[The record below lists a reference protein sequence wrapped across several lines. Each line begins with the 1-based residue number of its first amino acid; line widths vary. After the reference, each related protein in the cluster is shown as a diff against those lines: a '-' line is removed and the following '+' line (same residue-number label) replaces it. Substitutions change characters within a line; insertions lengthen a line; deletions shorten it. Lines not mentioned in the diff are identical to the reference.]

1 MAREN
6 AQTSKIES
14 FPILIVEDDP
24 VARKRLKITLRK
36 AGHTVTLAENG
47 KQALK
52 LYEKNFFPIVLTD
65 WMMPEINGL
74 DLCRRLRT
82 NDFPGY
88 VYIIILTAKDS
99 KESIV
104 SGLDAGAD
112 DYITKPFHSA
122 ELQVRLK
129 TAIRILEMEKD
140 FKMANEKIRTLSIT
154 DPLTGCYNRAYISE
168 RLPKEIKKAR
178 RYQHPLSVVMCDLD
192 HFKQVNDKYG
202 HHIGD
207 CLLKEF
213 VKSTLE
219 SIRDDTDWL
228 ARYGGE
234 EFLIVVPETDYR
246 GAYLMAERL
255 RTGIYRESVK
265 IEQHQILY
273 TASFGISGFLPSTKK
288 SAVSPDMMIGK
299 ADEYLYQCKQQ
310 GRNLVIAG
318 EL

>member
-1 MAREN
+1 MAKEN
-6 AQTSKIES
+6 VQTSKIQS

-24 VARKRLKITLRK
+24 ATRKMLKISLRK

-47 KQALK
+47 RQALE
-52 LYEKNFFPIVLTD
+52 LYEKEFFPIVLTD

-74 DLCRRLRT
+74 ELCRRLRT

-99 KESIV
+99 KESII

-192 HFKQVNDKYG
+192 HFKKVNDEYG

-213 VKSTLE
+213 VNNTLE

-255 RTGIYRESVK
+255 RTGICRESVK

-273 TASFGISGFLPSTKK
+273 TASFGISGFLPSMKDLK
-288 SAVSPDMMIGK
+288 VSPEMLIGK
-299 ADEYLYQCKQQ
+299 ADEYLYKCKQQ

>member
-1 MAREN
+1 MVKEN
-6 AQTSKIES
+6 VQTSKIDS

-24 VARKRLKITLRK
+24 VARKRLKITLLK
-36 AGHTVTLAENG
+36 AGHTVTSVENG
-47 KQALK
+47 RQALE
-52 LYEKNFFPIVLTD
+52 LYEKEFFPIVLTD
-65 WMMPEINGL
+65 WIMPEMDGL
-74 DLCRRLRT
+74 ELCRCLRT
-82 NDFPGY
+82 NNFPGY

-99 KESIV
+99 KESII

-140 FKMANEKIRTLSIT
+140 FKLVNEKIRTLSIT

-192 HFKQVNDKYG
+192 HFKQVNDEYG

-207 CLLKEF
+207 CLIKEF
-213 VKSTLE
+213 VNSTLE

-246 GAYLMAERL
+246 GAYIMAERL
-255 RTGIYRESVK
+255 RTEICRESVK

-273 TASFGISGFLPSTKK
+273 TVSFGISGFLPSMKNPEI
-288 SAVSPDMMIGK
+288 SPDMMIGK

-318 EL
+318 GL